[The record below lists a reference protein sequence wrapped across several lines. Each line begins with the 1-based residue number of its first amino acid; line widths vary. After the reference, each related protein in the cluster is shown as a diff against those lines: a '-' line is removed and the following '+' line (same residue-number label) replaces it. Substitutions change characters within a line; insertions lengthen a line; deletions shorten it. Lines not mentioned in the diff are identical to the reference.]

1 MLSLQRLSNPKG
13 KKFWVI
19 IRFWETAHLPLP
31 QANMNN
37 KGKMLAKGGGGGTQF
52 SFPKCWKHSLKR
64 FSGTK
69 GSFFFFPRLTFFS
82 LLMILLSLFLDLKSR
97 FRRTSFSPWIKL
109 LFVLSCFRFKGNIF
123 HDKETY
129 DISIYRSTYQY
140 FTCVFCLFSVVG
152 APVGNNELWRDT
164 YNQDQCILGPGISES
179 CVGN

>member
-1 MLSLQRLSNPKG
+1 MPTYPSPKPAWTI
-13 KKFWVI
+13 K
-19 IRFWETAHLPLP
+19 
-31 QANMNN
+31 
-37 KGKMLAKGGGGGTQF
+37 AKCWLREGGWGGTQF

-97 FRRTSFSPWIKL
+97 FRRTSCSSWIKL

-123 HDKETY
+123 HHRETY

-140 FTCVFCLFSVVG
+140 FTCVFCLLAWLVR
-152 APVGNNELWRDT
+152 LWEIM
-164 YNQDQCILGPGISES
+164 NSGGILIIKTNVSWDLES
-179 CVGN
+179 LKAVLGTR